1 MVIFAREKKKLPVK
15 NFNFVPVK
23 TDFVPV
29 KKTKKVPVKK
39 KSGREKSEKWAKK
52 WAWKKKSAREKNQ
65 KKAQKSFHGHF
76 LFSRGKK
83 TLALSSVISE
93 GTL

>member
-23 TDFVPV
+23 IDFVPV

-39 KSGREKSEKWAKK
+39 KVGVKKVKNGPKSGREKGKVPVKKTEKRPKNVFTGTFYFHG
-52 WAWKKKSAREKNQ
+52 EKNTGQ
-65 KKAQKSFHGHF
+65 D
-76 LFSRGKK
+76 
-83 TLALSSVISE
+83 
-93 GTL
+93 

>member
-1 MVIFAREKKKLPVK
+1 MMNFAREKNKFPVK

-23 TDFVPV
+23 IDFVPV

-52 WAWKKKSAREKNQ
+52 WA
-65 KKAQKSFHGHF
+65 
-76 LFSRGKK
+76 
-83 TLALSSVISE
+83 
-93 GTL
+93 